1 MLSVVVPIGKLDGN
15 IDKLSNWIEKV
26 DPNLIEIILIH
37 DKQDDTTA
45 PALETMRANLS
56 TNNIIMVEGRW
67 GNPGAARNAGLAI
80 ANREWIAFWDADDT
94 PDFENVINSLKNQ
107 DANTEIVIGQFV
119 VIDMF
124 HGGASS
130 GQSKTACL
138 YDLIINPGMW
148 RMIFRREVVSNLE
161 FLPISMAE
169 DQLFL
174 VSTKL
179 ASRNIV
185 YTPRLFYTYYQ
196 GQINQLTQDP
206 SKILDL
212 QVSLAVLSRFFSSTE
227 GLDLRFARL
236 LYLRQF
242 STLLKRSSL
251 KSLGVMSTKFL
262 KEYLGDFP
270 FKPWLKFLDVFVFL
284 RILAKAKFQ

>member
-1 MLSVVVPIGKLDGN
+1 VLSVVVPIGKMDGN
-15 IDKLSNWIEKV
+15 IDKLSNWIEKI
-26 DPNLIEIILIH
+26 DPNLVEIILIH
-37 DKQDDTTA
+37 DKQDETTA
-45 PALETMRANLS
+45 QALETMRAKLPTHN
-56 TNNIIMVEGRW
+56 TIMVEGRW
-67 GNPGAARNAGLAI
+67 GNPGAARNEGLAI
-80 ANREWIAFWDADDT
+80 ATQEWIAFWDADDM
-94 PDFENVINSLKNQ
+94 PDFENVLNSLKNQ
-107 DANTEIVIGQFV
+107 DAKTEIVIGQFV
-119 VIDMF
+119 VVDMF

-130 GQSKTACL
+130 SQSKTACL
-138 YDLIINPGMW
+138 NDLILNPGMW
-148 RMIFRREVVSNLE
+148 RMIFRREVVSSLK

-174 VSTKL
+174 ISNEL
-179 ASRNIV
+179 ATRNIV
-185 YTPRLFYTYYQ
+185 YTSSLFYTYYQ
-196 GQINQLTQDP
+196 GQINQLTQNP

-212 QVSLAVLSRFFSSTE
+212 HVSLEVLSKFFSSVE
-227 GLDLRFARL
+227 GLNLRFARL

-284 RILAKAKFQ
+284 RILLKAKFQ